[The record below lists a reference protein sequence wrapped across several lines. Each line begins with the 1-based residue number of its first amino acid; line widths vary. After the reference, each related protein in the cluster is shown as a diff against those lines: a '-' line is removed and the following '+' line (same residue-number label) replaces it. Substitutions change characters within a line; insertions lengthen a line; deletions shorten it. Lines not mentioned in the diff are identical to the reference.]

1 MIEVIWDLFRQEKKN
16 DFCKNKILIEKKND
30 VKKTRKK
37 KYLIEALKYD
47 EERKQEEKLKQK
59 SM

>member
-1 MIEVIWDLFRQEKKN
+1 MMSRKQE
-16 DFCKNKILIEKKND
+16 
-30 VKKTRKK
+30 K

>member
-1 MIEVIWDLFRQEKKN
+1 MIEVIWDLFRQEKKTT
-16 DFCKNKILIEKKND
+16 FAKIKYWLKK
-30 VKKTRKK
+30 KMMSRKQEK